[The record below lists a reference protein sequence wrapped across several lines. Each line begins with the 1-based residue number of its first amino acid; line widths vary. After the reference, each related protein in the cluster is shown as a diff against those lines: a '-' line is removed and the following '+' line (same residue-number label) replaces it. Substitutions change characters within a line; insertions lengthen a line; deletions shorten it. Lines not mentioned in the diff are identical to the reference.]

1 MNQNIVETVVVVIW
15 VVWFVWMLIA
25 QIRIASLEGRLAVA
39 EEKIKDADIEK
50 GVHQLNESDLDA
62 KLLKRFDIRNKPPS

>member
-1 MNQNIVETVVVVIW
+1 
-15 VVWFVWMLIA
+15 MLIA